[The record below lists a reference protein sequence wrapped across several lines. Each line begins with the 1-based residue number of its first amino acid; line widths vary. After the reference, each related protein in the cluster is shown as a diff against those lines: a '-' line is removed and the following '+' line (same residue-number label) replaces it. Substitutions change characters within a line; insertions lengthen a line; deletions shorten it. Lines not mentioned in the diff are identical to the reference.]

1 LVHSQQEMR
10 IQKGKFFQDSQ
21 ILQYNSLVKFR
32 KQTLKVNH
40 WIITHLFLILDRYLH
55 RYLLDLVFHLKISLI
70 HLNNLMILWRNLL
83 TLIHLRD
90 LSPKL
95 YLKEWSL
102 IILAKNK
109 KLLEKLKKQLKAK
122 LVIMHFQANLKL
134 LK

>member
-10 IQKGKFFQDSQ
+10 IQKAKFFQDNQ
-21 ILQYNSLVKFR
+21 LQQYNRLVKFR

-40 WIITHLFLILDRYLH
+40 WIITHLFQILVRYLLK
-55 RYLLDLVFHLKISLI
+55 YLLDLVCRLKISLI
-70 HLNNLMILWRNLL
+70 HLNSLMILWRNLL

-102 IILAKNK
+102 IILARNK

-122 LVIMHFQANLKL
+122 HVTMHFQANLKL
-134 LK
+134 SK